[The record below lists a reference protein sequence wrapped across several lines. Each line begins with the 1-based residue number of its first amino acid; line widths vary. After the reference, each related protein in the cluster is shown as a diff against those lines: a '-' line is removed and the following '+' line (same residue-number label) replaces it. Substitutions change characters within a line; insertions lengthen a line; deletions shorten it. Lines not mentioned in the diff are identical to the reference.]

1 MFCYYV
7 HKSSEKCYFFFAKK
21 NVHGLLH
28 FASIN
33 YKALQFFQWWWE
45 KKSKER
51 AQKKKNVDSRKKGYF
66 TRATTTSSSCR
77 QMSFFFG
84 QSTKGIFGCTS
95 ESFVCKKDWVENASS
110 SYQPFPSF
118 QWFEPLNVFLTFFFG
133 KNMSNATASTA
144 SLTPIIKH
152 YFCSCCKHE
161 NLSLSVSNYQ
171 KLLNTIHFEEN
182 LDAVSLK
189 VS

>member
-1 MFCYYV
+1 ML
-7 HKSSEKCYFFFAKK
+7 FFFAKK
-21 NVHGLLH
+21 KKKCTWLVTFCKHQ
-28 FASIN
+28 
-33 YKALQFFQWWWE
+33 LQSLTILPMVMR
-45 KKSKER
+45 KKSKAR
-51 AQKKKNVDSRKKGYF
+51 APKKNVDSRKKGYF

-110 SYQPFPSF
+110 YQPFPSF

-133 KNMSNATASTA
+133 KNMSNATASTTI
-144 SLTPIIKH
+144 LTPIIKH

-161 NLSLSVSNYQ
+161 NLS
-171 KLLNTIHFEEN
+171 F
-182 LDAVSLK
+182 
-189 VS
+189 